1 MHMAGC
7 NFNGKFRGCFA
18 GTGGKIQAGHRCSFP
33 AFLLKF
39 PLIDGGLYNKMHPID
54 SLEEW
59 AWSKANTAMH
69 FYKTKSGGV
78 AYVYKQDC
86 VV

>member
-1 MHMAGC
+1 MG
-7 NFNGKFRGCFA
+7 NSGVVSLGQVERFRRGIGA
-18 GTGGKIQAGHRCSFP
+18 H
-33 AFLLKF
+33 FLHFILKF
-39 PLIDGGLYNKMHPID
+39 PLIYGGLYNKMHPID